1 MRITKIRHGHSPARR
16 TGWRAKT
23 FDIVF
28 GHESRAG
35 RGFDIGLI
43 VVIAA
48 SVLVTML
55 DSVAAL
61 HLNHV
66 ELFLALEWFF
76 TIIFSVEYILRLSIV
91 AEPRRYA
98 RSFYG
103 VIDLLAVLPTYLSL
117 LLPGAQYL
125 LVIRALRIL
134 RIFRVLK
141 MARYVGE
148 SQQLVDA
155 LLRSRRKIFIF
166 VSTVVTLVI
175 IFGALMYLI
184 EGPRHGFTSIP
195 RAMYWAVVT
204 MGTVGFGD
212 MTPGTPLGQ
221 FVTSIVI
228 LIGYG
233 IIAVPTGIYAAEL
246 NSIMRVARSEQRC
259 GACRRAG
266 HELDADFCRYCGA
279 ALNTTTTVT
288 AS

>member
-23 FDIVF
+23 FYIVF

-148 SQQLVDA
+148 SQQLVDG

-259 GACRRAG
+259 GVCGRAG

>member
-1 MRITKIRHGHSPARR
+1 MRITKVRHGHTPARR

-23 FDIVF
+23 FHIVF
-28 GHESRAG
+28 GHESPAG
-35 RGFDIGLI
+35 RGFDVGLI

-76 TIIFSVEYILRLSIV
+76 TIIFSLEYILRLSIV

-117 LLPGAQYL
+117 ILPGAQYL

-212 MTPGTPLGQ
+212 MTPATPLGQ

-246 NSIMRVARSEQRC
+246 NAIMRVARSEQRC
-259 GACRRAG
+259 GACGRAG

-279 ALNTTTTVT
+279 TLNTSAP